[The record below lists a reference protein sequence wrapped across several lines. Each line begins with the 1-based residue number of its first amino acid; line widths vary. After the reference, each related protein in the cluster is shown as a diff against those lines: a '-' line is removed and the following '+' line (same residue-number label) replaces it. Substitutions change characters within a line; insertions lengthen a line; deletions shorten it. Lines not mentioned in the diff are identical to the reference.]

1 MYSKAKDLARD
12 LKASDRV
19 LNCVPSRNMERDWT
33 IEHAVQARLLSPAA
47 KIPASL
53 DLRES
58 WWSIGDQMD
67 SGSCVG
73 WGTADGVCRWHFV
86 RANKLPP
93 DQRLSA
99 RYVWMAAKETDVFTS
114 YPSTFIEL
122 EGTSL
127 KAALDIARKFGLV
140 TEAVLP
146 FRVPDSAG
154 SKILEKLYRGG
165 TSQTFFAL
173 AAQLKIASYFN
184 LGSNLDNWK
193 MWLATKGPIL
203 IAVGVDASWDNATA
217 TKGNL
222 DIFRAN
228 TVRGGHCAALVG
240 YTPDRLIIRNSW
252 GTGWGDKGFAYA
264 SIAYAKAAIMEAYG
278 VTV

>member
-1 MYSKAKDLARD
+1 MAHE
-12 LKASDRV
+12 LKVADRI
-19 LNCVPSRNMERDWT
+19 LNCMPSRNTERDWT
-33 IEHAVQARLLSPAA
+33 LQHAIETRLLAHVT
-47 KIPASL
+47 KIPAAL

-73 WGTADGVCRWHFV
+73 WGTADSVCRWHFV
-86 RANKLPP
+86 KANRLAK

-99 RYVWMAAKETDVFTS
+99 RYIWMAAKETDAFTS
-114 YPSTFIEL
+114 YPTTFIEL

-140 TEAVLP
+140 TDAILP
-146 FRVPDSAG
+146 FRVLDSSGAT
-154 SKILEKLYRGG
+154 IQEKLYRDG

-173 AAQLKIASYFN
+173 AAKLKIASYFN
-184 LGSNLDNWK
+184 LGTSLDNWK
-193 MWLATKGPIL
+193 FWLASKGPVL
-203 IAVGVDASWDNATA
+203 IAVGVDATWDNATA

-222 DIFRAN
+222 DIYRPS
-228 TVRGGHCAALVG
+228 TVRGGHCTALVG
-240 YTPDRLIIRNSW
+240 YTNDRLIIRNSW

-264 SIAYAKAAIMEAYG
+264 STAYAKAAIKEAYG